1 MFSFE
6 KFTKKY
12 IIIKEESLE
21 DFRDDIS
28 KKLLDTKTDKEQE
41 LIKSDN
47 DDIIKGIKDEII
59 KYEENKKKL
68 NDNIDNF
75 EKMLADSDFSKE
87 NRKRVETQVLNL
99 KKQIENFDKNIK
111 DSEEKIKNLNK

>member
-1 MFSFE
+1 MLLSF
-6 KFTKKY
+6 KNF
-12 IIIKEESLE
+12 ISRININEESLE
-21 DFRDDIS
+21 DFRDEIS
-28 KKLLDTKTDKEQE
+28 KKLMDTKTDKEQV

-47 DDIIKGIKDEII
+47 DDIIKGVKDEIL

-68 NDNIDNF
+68 KDNIDNF

-87 NRKRVETQVLNL
+87 NRKRVETQVIDL
-99 KKQIENFDKNIK
+99 KKQITDFDKNIK